1 MAALIRATAVVALLA
16 VGGCAVSRGDLGD
29 KLPPSA
35 IAQIKEGQSTQA
47 QVIALLGAP
56 ASVQQIGEQTVFH
69 YYHYALK
76 HGTFLVF
83 SRVNIAGDDTYVFFD
98 RNGVVRQVI
107 SGNRS
112 DRLRFQFW
120 PFGG

>member
-1 MAALIRATAVVALLA
+1 MAALIRAAAVVALLA

-29 KLPPSA
+29 TLPPSA

-98 RNGVVRQVI
+98 RNGIVRQVI